1 MRLSSEYIN
10 QIRKIAK
17 KIYGDDV
24 RVVLFGSRT
33 DDEAR
38 GGDIDLLIESPQK
51 EQMNFENRIKFL
63 TSLKLA
69 IGDQKIDVIYKKDR
83 EENAVNSESNDDKKE
98 VDIVSTALKTGV
110 EL

>member
-1 MRLSSEYIN
+1 MRLSSEHIN

-38 GGDIDLLIESPQK
+38 GGDIDLLIESPKK
-51 EQMNFENRIKFL
+51 ERMNFENRIKFL

-83 EENAVNSESNDDKKE
+83 EESGFSANSKSKKDI
-98 VDIVSTALKTGV
+98 DIVSNAIKKGV